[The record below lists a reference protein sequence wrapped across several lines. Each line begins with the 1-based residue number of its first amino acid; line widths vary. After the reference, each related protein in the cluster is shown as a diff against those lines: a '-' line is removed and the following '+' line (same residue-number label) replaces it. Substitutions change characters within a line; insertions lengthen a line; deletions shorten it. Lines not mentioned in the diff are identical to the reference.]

1 MKTHFSTPKTMTNNI
16 IPLDQIPPEVIA
28 EIKQYYPI
36 VDFSNYG
43 KPVSEKCVSR
53 LMKYR
58 HEHPEPMD
66 IKILGEN
73 SEYVEVK
80 NAKVAGTF
88 AIRGSFE
95 DDTAEIYYVC
105 LAGLVRV

>member
-1 MKTHFSTPKTMTNNI
+1 MTNQI
-16 IPLDQIPPEVIA
+16 IPLDQIPQEVIE
-28 EIKQYYPI
+28 EITQYYPV

-58 HEHPEPMD
+58 RELPEPMD

-73 SEYVEVK
+73 FEYV
-80 NAKVAGTF
+80 
-88 AIRGSFE
+88 
-95 DDTAEIYYVC
+95 
-105 LAGLVRV
+105 